1 MINKCSKI
9 TCQASFLY
17 SIAAL
22 SLPAVFNVILSTLFV
37 PGVICLKNIQYRL
50 Q

>member
-1 MINKCSKI
+1 MLEYNLLSL
-9 TCQASFLY
+9 FLY

-37 PGVICLKNIQYRL
+37 PGVTCLKNIQYRL
-50 Q
+50 TCT